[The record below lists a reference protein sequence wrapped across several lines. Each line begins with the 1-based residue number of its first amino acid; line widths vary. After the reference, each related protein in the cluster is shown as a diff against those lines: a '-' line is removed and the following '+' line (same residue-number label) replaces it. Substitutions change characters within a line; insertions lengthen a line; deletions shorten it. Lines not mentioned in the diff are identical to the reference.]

1 VIVIIPYA
9 IDFLFKA
16 THRFPKSFGELRS
29 DGKLHCPANR
39 SVGLGQFIM
48 KITGGI
54 RERNL
59 TLVLMGMEL
68 TFGVGAI
75 LLYVMR

>member
-16 THRFPKSFGELRS
+16 AHGFPKSFGELRS
-29 DGKLHCPANR
+29 DGKLHCPGR
-39 SVGLGQFIM
+39 SAVGLGQFIM

-54 RERNL
+54 KERNL
-59 TLVLMGMEL
+59 TLTLMGAEAV
-68 TFGVGAI
+68 FGGLAI
-75 LLYVMR
+75 LLYVWK

>member
-16 THRFPKSFGELRS
+16 VHGFPKSFGELRS
-29 DGKLHCPANR
+29 DGKLHCPADGA
-39 SVGLGQFIM
+39 VGLGQFVM

-54 RERNL
+54 KEQTL
-59 TLVLMGMEL
+59 TMVLMGIEL
-68 TFGVGAI
+68 IFGGVAI
-75 LLYVMR
+75 LLYVAR